1 MGLILPFIQAGLFRV
16 QPTKK
21 KPGKGKRQQSSF
33 SSPMHE
39 RKRRGNSQDGQ
50 KGTISENFS
59 PGEEE
64 RGEEEKR
71 GDAAQREEGEGWR
84 RDGNS
89 IFERK
94 QWMIFN
100 QRREGESRERRAG
113 GKARSV
119 CGSENMG
126 FSEEEEEEE
135 EEESSSLIRR
145 YSNIRG
151 HLIPP
156 LPRLS
161 PFLLEGLSSSSSFR
175 SGERT
180 SAMRKSF
187 CYGFFFLSSH
197 PPPSSN

>member
-1 MGLILPFIQAGLFRV
+1 M

-135 EEESSSLIRR
+135 EESSSLIRR

-156 LPRLS
+156 PS
-161 PFLLEGLSSSSSFR
+161 PPFSVSLGRSFFFFFVQIGGKNFCDAKKFLLWLLLPLLTSSS
-175 SGERT
+175 
-180 SAMRKSF
+180 
-187 CYGFFFLSSH
+187 LL
-197 PPPSSN
+197 

>member
-1 MGLILPFIQAGLFRV
+1 MTSSSIPVCRYCVWYLHIQAVQSFLFWGRRRLWCRMGLILPFIQAGFFRV

-71 GDAAQREEGEGWR
+71 GDAAQREEGEGWK

-94 QWMIFN
+94 QWMIFKPAAN
-100 QRREGESRERRAG
+100 GREKGEKSWR
-113 GKARSV
+113 
-119 CGSENMG
+119 
-126 FSEEEEEEE
+126 
-135 EEESSSLIRR
+135 ESSIR
-145 YSNIRG
+145 
-151 HLIPP
+151 LW
-156 LPRLS
+156 L
-161 PFLLEGLSSSSSFR
+161 
-175 SGERT
+175 
-180 SAMRKSF
+180 
-187 CYGFFFLSSH
+187 
-197 PPPSSN
+197 